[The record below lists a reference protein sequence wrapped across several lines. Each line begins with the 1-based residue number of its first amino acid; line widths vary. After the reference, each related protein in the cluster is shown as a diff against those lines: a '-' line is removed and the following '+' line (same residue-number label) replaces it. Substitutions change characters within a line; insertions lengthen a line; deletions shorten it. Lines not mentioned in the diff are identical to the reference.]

1 MRILV
6 AEDERDLNRL
16 IAKSLE
22 EAGYSVDRCHDGG
35 EAMDFIRSAEYDAVV
50 LDVMMPVMSGHESSG
65 RCARRGSPRRY
76 FF

>member
-50 LDVMMPVMSGHESSG
+50 LDVMMPVMRSSG